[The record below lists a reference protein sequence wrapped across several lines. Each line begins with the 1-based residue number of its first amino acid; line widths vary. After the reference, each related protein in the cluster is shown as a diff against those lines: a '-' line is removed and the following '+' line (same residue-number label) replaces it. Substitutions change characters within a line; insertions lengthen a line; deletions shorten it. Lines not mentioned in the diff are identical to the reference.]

1 MTQPPLTEKAVLI
14 TDLQLG
20 RTQVYVVD
28 FAACN
33 PSLTLLR
40 LEPHGPVLHTEFPWT
55 TVLCFLDYHQQKK
68 IFRSRFKGFKRSCLC
83 FLMILNNHSN
93 TPSKAI
99 QNKESD
105 GKSHIVHL
113 HTYCVRF
120 LILKKTIN
128 LVRTR
133 FLLVKSS
140 SLQNAEICSL

>member
-68 IFRSRFKGFKRSCLC
+68 NIQVNFCQFSNQRSN
-83 FLMILNNHSN
+83 MILQKPTEGHLVNDLIGSN
-93 TPSKAI
+93 ASSIMENKIAI
-99 QNKESD
+99 TNRDTIRRVLKCEYC
-105 GKSHIVHL
+105 KVTNL
-113 HTYCVRF
+113 HKMKQYNIG
-120 LILKKTIN
+120 L
-128 LVRTR
+128 
-133 FLLVKSS
+133 
-140 SLQNAEICSL
+140 